1 MSGGA
6 STTIV
11 NKEGQDAHATALEYG
26 KPDVAAFLEGLKGGG
41 GVGAAEGPG
50 GAY

>member
-1 MSGGA
+1 M
-6 STTIV
+6 
-11 NKEGQDAHATALEYG
+11 KYDAHATALEYG